1 MPAEC
6 STFWSKGII
15 DIEFLHVS
23 LKLRLPKLE
32 FSRLAGPASSPALP
46 KGCGFCW
53 ENGRPRQKGVPG
65 CRNIAPGGV
74 SRVQRT
80 GGRASVSVGLA
91 PEDQSKRRSRGR
103 RKNFLNQICKSLEK
117 RKGLLGC
124 KGDPVTLTQDVWK
137 GKDHRS
143 PCICCVSCSY
153 LQELKTLP

>member
-23 LKLRLPKLE
+23 LKLRLPK
-32 FSRLAGPASSPALP
+32 
-46 KGCGFCW
+46 
-53 ENGRPRQKGVPG
+53 
-65 CRNIAPGGV
+65 
-74 SRVQRT
+74 
-80 GGRASVSVGLA
+80 ASVSVGLA